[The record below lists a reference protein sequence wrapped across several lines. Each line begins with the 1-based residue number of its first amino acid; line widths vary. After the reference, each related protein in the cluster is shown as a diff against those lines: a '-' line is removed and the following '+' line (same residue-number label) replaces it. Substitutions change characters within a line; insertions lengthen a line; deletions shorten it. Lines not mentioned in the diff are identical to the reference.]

1 MSGQRMK
8 HLLVVTYLFP
18 PLAGAGVHRWAKMTK
33 YLADFGWRTTVVT
46 AANDRRVHRDT
57 TLAAE
62 VPPHVRVLRV
72 PDYGLKYAAAAGRRV
87 LGLPLAEGHAGWVPF
102 ATRRV
107 LAELAGGDYDALC
120 TTLGPFTLMQ
130 TGLAAR
136 RRHRVPWVMDLRD
149 PSWSYQAGGIGSQAR
164 GPREAA
170 RRRALEVDAY
180 GHADAVV
187 TVDEAVRDALVRA
200 PEVRTPA
207 VHVVPNGYDEDD
219 FAGASCARRCQQEL
233 RLTFVGRLARS
244 DRYQGVLRALA
255 VVAREG
261 ETATHLRVCI
271 AGEIDPAVARDF
283 RDALPPQCVR
293 VEGYLP
299 VRKACRRLTESDL
312 LLFVLPAY
320 TDGAA
325 LRAHSKTYNYLR
337 AGRPILAP
345 IPDGA
350 AARLLARSGAATIV
364 SPDDTAA
371 IARALRGALDAW
383 AHGTLAA
390 ATDWNVV
397 RQFERRRLAG
407 RFAQVL
413 DDLLAGREGADLP
426 RAAASG
432 VPA

>member
-1 MSGQRMK
+1 MR

-33 YLADFGWRTTVVT
+33 DLADYGWRTTVVT
-46 AANDRRVHRDT
+46 AAADRRVHRDP

-87 LGLPLAEGHAGWVPF
+87 LGLPLAEGHEGWVPF

-107 LAELAGGDYDALC
+107 LAELATGRYDALC

-130 TGLAAR
+130 IGLAAK
-136 RRHRVPWVMDLRD
+136 RRHDLPWVMDLRD
-149 PSWSYQAGGIGSQAR
+149 PSWSYQAGGTGSPPR

-170 RRRALEVDAY
+170 RRRALEIDAY

-200 PEVRTPA
+200 PEVRTGA
-207 VHVVPNGYDEDD
+207 VHVVANGYDEDD
-219 FAGASCARRCQQEL
+219 FAGTTGARPCQREL
-233 RLTFVGRLARS
+233 RLTFVGRLGRG
-244 DRYQGVLRALA
+244 DRYQALLRALA
-255 VVAREG
+255 AVAREG
-261 ETATHLRVCI
+261 DTAAYLRVSI
-271 AGEIDPAVARDF
+271 AGEIDPSVAREF
-283 RDALPPQCVR
+283 SQALPPSCIR
-293 VEGYLP
+293 IDGYLP
-299 VRKACRRLTESDL
+299 VRKACRRLIESDAL
-312 LLFVLPAY
+312 LLVLPAY
-320 TDGAA
+320 TEGAA

-337 AGRPILAP
+337 AGRPILAA
-345 IPDGA
+345 IPDGP

-364 SPDDTAA
+364 PPEDDAA
-371 IARALRGALDAW
+371 IARALRAMRERW
-383 AHGTLAA
+383 AAGTLAA
-390 ATDWNVV
+390 QTDWSVV

-413 DDLLAGREGADLP
+413 DDLIATRDGAEQP
-426 RAAASG
+426 RAVGSG
-432 VPA
+432 APA